1 MTTPTQASGNLEL
14 FETEFLQDFKNVNVT
29 AVADY
34 ILGKNQSM
42 IITGDS
48 HGVIRIYERRGS
60 KLTETQQHQKG
71 KSRIEKLI
79 VNPKFNI
86 LYILTGGSLFIHEL
100 PNLNDRT
107 PKESEGESRHFKEIA
122 KIVEN
127 ESPKH
132 KNELMIITKK
142 KKILFFYFN
151 PDNQRLFQKEYKDK
165 DGKNLEIILKDIP
178 DKIKWFE
185 DNICYYLANQMI
197 LGFLTIE
204 TDSNG
209 RSKLQEKQDS
219 LPLEEIAFIQSS
231 WANVYTGGICVF
243 FGFDGNN
250 KAKSPITLDPSDPM
264 IELNIF
270 NDLYIISL
278 NQKSL
283 AIYDYNDGQL
293 VQELTTDTSQSPHKK
308 FLAKGQKGI
317 FVVSITKIEE
327 KPGSFVY
334 NSNLWELREF
344 SFEEQIKFSLK
355 NDQIEKAFGILN
367 NKLEYNMEKFEFLE
381 SFYCD
386 CAWNCFKKKNKSGYE
401 EAEKYFSLCNF
412 NPFELIYHFIKL
424 LYIKTIHIVFTN
436 VELLIKEFKECQIFG
451 DLAKDENIISALNM
465 LINTLTLKKN
475 YLLGKYN
482 LLNIK
487 KDIKNLGLIETVKKT
502 QINFESSQNCPINL
516 KDVEPKNI
524 KLEDV
529 IQIIN

>member
-178 DKIKWFE
+178 DKIK
-185 DNICYYLANQMI
+185 
-197 LGFLTIE
+197 
-204 TDSNG
+204 
-209 RSKLQEKQDS
+209 
-219 LPLEEIAFIQSS
+219 
-231 WANVYTGGICVF
+231 
-243 FGFDGNN
+243 
-250 KAKSPITLDPSDPM
+250 
-264 IELNIF
+264 
-270 NDLYIISL
+270 
-278 NQKSL
+278 
-283 AIYDYNDGQL
+283 
-293 VQELTTDTSQSPHKK
+293 
-308 FLAKGQKGI
+308 
-317 FVVSITKIEE
+317 
-327 KPGSFVY
+327 
-334 NSNLWELREF
+334 
-344 SFEEQIKFSLK
+344 
-355 NDQIEKAFGILN
+355 
-367 NKLEYNMEKFEFLE
+367 
-381 SFYCD
+381 
-386 CAWNCFKKKNKSGYE
+386 
-401 EAEKYFSLCNF
+401 
-412 NPFELIYHFIKL
+412 
-424 LYIKTIHIVFTN
+424 
-436 VELLIKEFKECQIFG
+436 
-451 DLAKDENIISALNM
+451 
-465 LINTLTLKKN
+465 
-475 YLLGKYN
+475 
-482 LLNIK
+482 
-487 KDIKNLGLIETVKKT
+487 
-502 QINFESSQNCPINL
+502 
-516 KDVEPKNI
+516 
-524 KLEDV
+524 
-529 IQIIN
+529 